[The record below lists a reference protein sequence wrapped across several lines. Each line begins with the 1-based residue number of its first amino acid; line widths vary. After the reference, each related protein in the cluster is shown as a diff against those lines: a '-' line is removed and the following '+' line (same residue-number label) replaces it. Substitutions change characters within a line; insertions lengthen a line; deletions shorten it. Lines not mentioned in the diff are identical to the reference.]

1 MYTFTPLVDRY
12 QIRFTLTSGRQVI
25 PRINGSHE
33 FASKASATLTAQM
46 LADNSASVANY
57 TVLTVLAPETDLT
70 AEG

>member
-12 QIRFTLTSGRQVI
+12 QICLTLTSGRRII
-25 PRINGSHE
+25 PLVNGLTE

-46 LADNSASVANY
+46 IADNMGGVANY
-57 TVLTVLAPETDLT
+57 KILTVLAPETDRT